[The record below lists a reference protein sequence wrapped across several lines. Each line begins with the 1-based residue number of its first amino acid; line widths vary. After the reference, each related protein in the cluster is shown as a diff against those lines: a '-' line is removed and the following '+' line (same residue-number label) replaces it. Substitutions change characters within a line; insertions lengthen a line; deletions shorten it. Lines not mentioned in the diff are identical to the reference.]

1 MLVSTTQRV
10 TQLFYKQDHIKETQL
25 LKLLSPLNRDSLDKT
40 ETLYLEGKLDSMPR
54 ESLIIQT
61 WPCRSDKT
69 FPMLKIYQEQQF
81 FLQPSTASES

>member
-1 MLVSTTQRV
+1 MLVSTTQQV

-40 ETLYLEGKLDSMPR
+40 ETLYLDGKLDSMPR

-61 WPCRSDKT
+61 WPVGLIKP
-69 FPMLKIYQEQQF
+69 FPC
-81 FLQPSTASES
+81 